1 MYSSTTTTHIIPS
14 HKSFISVNTHEQGA
28 QLNFVSAL
36 TDLLSELEQNF
47 SDLVILC
54 IGSDRSTGDS
64 LGPLVG
70 SMLEDLNTKNAVI
83 LGTLNKPVHALNL
96 KETRLHIEKNFAS
109 AAILAV
115 DACLGQKQKI
125 GHLEI
130 GKGPL
135 QPGAAVNKRIP
146 PVGDIYIA
154 GIVNVGGFMELMVLQ
169 STPLSVVIPMS
180 RFIGLGIYMAV
191 SETSWAAVKS

>member
-1 MYSSTTTTHIIPS
+1 MYSSTTTTNIIPS
-14 HKSFISVNTHEQGA
+14 QKSFISINTHEYGA
-28 QLNFVSAL
+28 QVNFVKAL
-36 TDLLSELEQNF
+36 TDLLNELDKNF

-70 SMLEDLNTKNAVI
+70 SMLEDLNTRDAVI

-96 KETRLHIEKNFAS
+96 KETRLHLEQNFAS

-135 QPGAAVNKRIP
+135 QPGAAVRKRIP
-146 PVGDIYIA
+146 PIGDIYIA
-154 GIVNVGGFMELMVLQ
+154 GIVNVGGYMELMVLQ
-169 STPLSVVIPMS
+169 STPLSVVIPMA
-180 RFIGLGIYMAV
+180 RFIGWGIFMAI
-191 SETSWAAVKS
+191 SGGAWSAVR

>member
-1 MYSSTTTTHIIPS
+1 MYSSTTTTDIIPS
-14 HKSFISVNTHEQGA
+14 QKPFISLDTHEHGA
-28 QLNFVSAL
+28 QVDFVKAL
-36 TDLLSELEQNF
+36 TDLLDELDENF

-70 SMLEDLNTKNAVI
+70 SMLEDLNTKNAVV

-96 KETRLHIEKNFAS
+96 KETRLHIEQNYAS
-109 AAILAV
+109 AAIIAV

-154 GIVNVGGFMELMVLQ
+154 GIVNVGGFMEMMVLQ
-169 STPLSVVIPMS
+169 STPLSVVIPMA
-180 RFIGLGIYMAV
+180 RFIGLGIFMAI
-191 SETSWAAVKS
+191 SEDSRSAVR

>member
-1 MYSSTTTTHIIPS
+1 MYSSTTTTNIIPS
-14 HKSFISVNTHEQGA
+14 QKPFISLDTQEHGA
-28 QLNFVSAL
+28 QLNFVKAL
-36 TDLLSELEQNF
+36 TDLLDELDKNY

-96 KETRLHIEKNFAS
+96 QETCCHIEQNFTS
-109 AAILAV
+109 AAIVAV
-115 DACLGQKQKI
+115 DACLGQKKNI

-169 STPLSVVIPMS
+169 STPLSTVIPMA
-180 RFIGLGIYMAV
+180 RFIGLGIYMAI
-191 SETSWAAVKS
+191 SELSRSAVR